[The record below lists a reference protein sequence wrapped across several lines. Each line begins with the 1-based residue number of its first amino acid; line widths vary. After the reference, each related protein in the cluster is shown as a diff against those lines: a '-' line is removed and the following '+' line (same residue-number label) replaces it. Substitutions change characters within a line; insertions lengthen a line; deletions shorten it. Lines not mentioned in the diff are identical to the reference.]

1 MSLLS
6 NILTGSVDKIVDS
19 VSNGLD
25 NLFTSDEER
34 LVLKNELEKIRN
46 QMKLEQMQLAQE
58 QEKEITKR
66 WVSDNENIITRLVR
80 PISFMFVLILF
91 GAIVLTDGNIG
102 EFTINSAYIPVI
114 ETLLT
119 TMVIAYFG
127 SRGMEKVSKTIKEN
141 KWKKNTKV

>member
-141 KWKKNTKV
+141 K